1 MTSRSEKKI
10 SYGRNILILLL
21 LMAATFAVIFR
32 GDDFPAFLSALKDAD
47 GRWLLLG
54 LLCMFLFVGCEAA
67 NMHQISHTLGFPLKY
82 FRCGQ
87 YAFIGFYFSSI
98 TPSASGGQPV
108 QIYYMKKDRIS
119 LAHSSFMILYIVM
132 VYQMAMLLL
141 AGLMALL
148 LISRT
153 AAEKLLRFFIN
164 LCCRIRLVKSGE
176 ATLQRGLRE
185 LADYRK
191 HARIIQKNPRL
202 FLRVLCISMLQMT
215 FLSLVPYCVYR
226 ALGFAGYT
234 PGEVITCQSILTL
247 SASAIPTP
255 GAVGAAEGGFLFA
268 FRHIFGPE
276 NIKTAMLLSRGI
288 SLYLFLIVSFIVCM
302 AVQIRIA
309 RHSESEDSK

>member
-132 VYQMAMLLL
+132 VYQMAMPGSWLHSIPLW
-141 AGLMALL
+141 
-148 LISRT
+148 
-153 AAEKLLRFFIN
+153 
-164 LCCRIRLVKSGE
+164 
-176 ATLQRGLRE
+176 QRKPP
-185 LADYRK
+185 D
-191 HARIIQKNPRL
+191 I
-202 FLRVLCISMLQMT
+202 
-215 FLSLVPYCVYR
+215 
-226 ALGFAGYT
+226 
-234 PGEVITCQSILTL
+234 
-247 SASAIPTP
+247 
-255 GAVGAAEGGFLFA
+255 
-268 FRHIFGPE
+268 
-276 NIKTAMLLSRGI
+276 
-288 SLYLFLIVSFIVCM
+288 
-302 AVQIRIA
+302 
-309 RHSESEDSK
+309 

>member
-32 GDDFPAFLSALKDAD
+32 GDDFPAFLSALKDAA

-141 AGLMALL
+141 AGLMAALHPAL
-148 LISRT
+148 
-153 AAEKLLRFFIN
+153 AAETAGHLKYLLPFGLAVNGLAAVIGLAVKFSVNLHTALSEFLPDIIGKFNISPVDIRHFPKFCIKFIN
-164 LCCRIRLVKSGE
+164 
-176 ATLQRGLRE
+176 
-185 LADYRK
+185 
-191 HARIIQKNPRL
+191 
-202 FLRVLCISMLQMT
+202 
-215 FLSLVPYCVYR
+215 
-226 ALGFAGYT
+226 
-234 PGEVITCQSILTL
+234 
-247 SASAIPTP
+247 
-255 GAVGAAEGGFLFA
+255 
-268 FRHIFGPE
+268 
-276 NIKTAMLLSRGI
+276 
-288 SLYLFLIVSFIVCM
+288 FLIHVRHLFILSFLLTHVT
-302 AVQIRIA
+302 
-309 RHSESEDSK
+309 

>member
-1 MTSRSEKKI
+1 
-10 SYGRNILILLL
+10 
-21 LMAATFAVIFR
+21 
-32 GDDFPAFLSALKDAD
+32 
-47 GRWLLLG
+47 
-54 LLCMFLFVGCEAA
+54 
-67 NMHQISHTLGFPLKY
+67 
-82 FRCGQ
+82 
-87 YAFIGFYFSSI
+87 
-98 TPSASGGQPV
+98 
-108 QIYYMKKDRIS
+108 
-119 LAHSSFMILYIVM
+119 MILYIVM

-141 AGLMALL
+141 AGLMAALHPALAAETAGHLKYLLPFGLAVNGLAAGLMALL